1 MKPFKDV
8 DEQIKILKKRSLKF
22 GNEEAAKNNLMAYGY
37 YEIVNGYKD
46 YLLESTNPE
55 KFKDDATFEQLLSL
69 YNMDKQL
76 QEAVLNATLEY
87 EMLLK
92 TAMSYAI
99 SEKYTSDQNK
109 YLDKRN
115 YKTGK
120 VKSGKDGKKYFEID
134 STFIKFNKIINDD
147 LEPFKHYRETHGNT
161 PPWILFKG
169 ATLGN
174 MMHFYKLQNS
184 DIKNQ
189 VISIMFG
196 IPVEYLEIDKNNT
209 VRDLFSDLLSLC
221 YKFRNRSAHI
231 GRVYNYKAE
240 DTIVRYNSLL
250 HSRMEIDEADY
261 RNDLGVNDLYTLYV
275 GLSFL
280 KMSLPIIKLSV
291 ILCHALKKHTEI
303 YKQDRE
309 NILSS
314 LGVPQSKINLEYE
327 DIFKVIFQ
335 K

>member
-1 MKPFKDV
+1 MKPFKNIDQ
-8 DEQIKILKKRSLKF
+8 QIQILKARNLKF
-22 GNEEAAKNNLMAYGY
+22 ANEETAKNNLMAYGY

-46 YLLESTNPE
+46 YLLESDSSE
-55 KFKDDATFEQLLSL
+55 KFKDGATFEQLLSL
-69 YNMDKQL
+69 YKMDKQL

-99 SEKYTSDQNK
+99 SEKYGSDQNN
-109 YLDKRN
+109 YLNKHN
-115 YKTGK
+115 YKTGRVRK
-120 VKSGKDGKKYFEID
+120 GRDGSNYFEID

-147 LEPFKHYRETHGNT
+147 SEPFKHYRETHGNT

-174 MMHFYKLQNS
+174 MMHFYKLQKS

-196 IPVEYLEIDKNNT
+196 IPVEFLEIDQNNN

-231 GRVYNYKAE
+231 GRIYNYKAE
-240 DTIVRYNSLL
+240 NTVVRYNFLL
-250 HSRMEIDEADY
+250 HSRMEINNAAY
-261 RNDLGVNDLYTLYV
+261 RNGLGVNDLFTLYI

-280 KMSLPIIKLSV
+280 KITAPMLKLSN
-291 ILCHALKKHTEI
+291 ILCRAQKKHTEI

-309 NILSS
+309 DILLSI
-314 LGVPQSKINLEYE
+314 GVPPSKINLDYE
-327 DIFKVIFQ
+327 EIFKVIVPR
-335 K
+335 